1 MLEKEKNV
9 TVKWNNRAVKGNNSK
24 SSGEQTL
31 ENDLFW
37 QPAAMHAALLTGTY
51 PTSVIPGS
59 SGTYRRCGST
69 QVGPYLFTYAFREHR
84 PRWGF
89 CSVSGGSHYVYGVE
103 SKTAGVSHN
112 RGKVHT
118 DCLDG
123 MFSSNQRDLP
133 SSVCVC
139 VCVPLWGSVCCCES
153 VHRVY
158 NLSWCLLVLHMVTY
172 FHIDWNKGLNI
183 GQ

>member
-1 MLEKEKNV
+1 MLHTLLFFFNIAQTNQPEEQMLEKEKNV

-139 VCVPLWGSVCCCES
+139 VCPTVRQCVLLWVCTPG
-153 VHRVY
+153 V
-158 NLSWCLLVLHMVTY
+158 
-172 FHIDWNKGLNI
+172 
-183 GQ
+183 